1 MRFSHR
7 MIKPRPHTA
16 IGKRSTSSPQAC
28 VLRIELA
35 HPLRGLCL
43 KLGNGFITPCAL
55 LDGAIPIVR
64 NHQAQTLP
72 GGLSN
77 KLRGLALCRLRID
90 RKRPSNTP

>member
-1 MRFSHR
+1 MGAFKR
-7 MIKPRPHTA
+7 IKDLSKYVTNS
-16 IGKRSTSSPQAC
+16 GS
-28 VLRIELA
+28 
-35 HPLRGLCL
+35 LCL
-43 KLGNGFITPCAL
+43 KLGNGFIAPCAL